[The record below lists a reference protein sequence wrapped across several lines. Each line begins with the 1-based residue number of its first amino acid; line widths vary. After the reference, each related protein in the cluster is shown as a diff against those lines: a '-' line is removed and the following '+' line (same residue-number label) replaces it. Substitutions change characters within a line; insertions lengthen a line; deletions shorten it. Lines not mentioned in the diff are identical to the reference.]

1 MLKPRIHFYRLIYLL
16 FAAYIF
22 NPEDYPVITDLF
34 GGENFQ
40 ATARKTCPAS
50 KQVLDP
56 FQFNLIVQVPGQTV
70 ATHIDGVYF
79 WGATRFDIPQWLLA
93 AMKFSGLFED
103 RFVDQIQIVAYYH
116 EWGEEKEG
124 GDEKGGERGGE
135 FVYWNDDFP
144 DPKTVPPTP
153 RSGSGIDGSKV
164 IHAASTYFPDRQPPL
179 TDKNKDVELVYNE
192 TNDSWTVFEGGTET
206 EWSYR

>member
-1 MLKPRIHFYRLIYLL
+1 VGGWREEGWGEVEKV
-16 FAAYIF
+16 
-22 NPEDYPVITDLF
+22 EEEGE
-34 GGENFQ
+34 GGEE
-40 ATARKTCPAS
+40 R
-50 KQVLDP
+50 
-56 FQFNLIVQVPGQTV
+56 
-70 ATHIDGVYF
+70 
-79 WGATRFDIPQWLLA
+79 
-93 AMKFSGLFED
+93 E
-103 RFVDQIQIVAYYH
+103 
-116 EWGEEKEG
+116 GEEAG
-124 GDEKGGERGGE
+124 GGERGGE